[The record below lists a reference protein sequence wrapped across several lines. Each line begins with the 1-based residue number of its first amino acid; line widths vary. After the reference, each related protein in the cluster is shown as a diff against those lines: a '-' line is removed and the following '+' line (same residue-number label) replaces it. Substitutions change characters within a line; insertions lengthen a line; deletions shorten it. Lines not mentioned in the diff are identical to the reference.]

1 MHALLKKLNHKGQAI
16 YCLNAPPP
24 FLHALVQSGATVYER
39 IDAAKEIEFAMVFV
53 TSLKEIN
60 NLVPELAPK
69 LKGDALLWMCYPKG
83 SSKRH
88 KCDFNRDT
96 GWAITGRYNL
106 EGVRMVAIDEDWS
119 ALRFRNV
126 AYIKTM
132 TRSKLAVLS
141 AEGKLKTANT
151 KRDT

>member
-1 MHALLKKLNHKGQAI
+1 MHGLLKKLNHKGQAI

-24 FLHALVQSGATVYER
+24 FLHTLAQSGATVYNR
-39 IDAAKEIEFAMVFV
+39 TDAAKEIEFVLVFV
-53 TSLKEIN
+53 TLQKEIDKLIPE
-60 NLVPELAPK
+60 LVPK
-69 LKGDALLWMCYPKG
+69 LIGDALLWMCYPKG

-96 GWAITGRYNL
+96 GWAIMGRYNL

-126 AYIKTM
+126 SYIKTM
-132 TRSKLAVLS
+132 TRSKLAALS